1 MLGSC
6 RISSQRASFKP
17 SLGGGYPPPR
27 WITAYFLLDLDVR
40 LHREVL
46 LDQAVGAAVLRRLRD
61 TVHVGKRAV
70 VDEVAG
76 VGRVITIAHRYAV
89 IRLRGRQR
97 TCRNRHV
104 NVGNRNV
111 HTVIDVMGVR
121 RVGGGVMRVRGVG
134 RGIGGR
140 VVRVRRCDVVRV
152 GDIRCVVRALAQ
164 VVAGGGGGGRRA
176 AGGAGGGGGG
186 AGGGGGGGGAA
197 GGGGGAAGAGA
208 GGRGGR
214 AV

>member
-1 MLGSC
+1 MCRGRALLGSC

-76 VGRVITIAHRYAV
+76 VGR
-89 IRLRGRQR
+89 
-97 TCRNRHV
+97 
-104 NVGNRNV
+104 
-111 HTVIDVMGVR
+111 
-121 RVGGGVMRVRGVG
+121 
-134 RGIGGR
+134 GIGGR
-140 VVRVRRCDVVRV
+140 VVRVRGCDVVRV
-152 GDIRCVVRALAQ
+152 GVIRGVVRALAQ
-164 VVAGGGGGGRRA
+164 VVAVARI
-176 AGGAGGGGGG
+176 
-186 AGGGGGGGGAA
+186 
-197 GGGGGAAGAGA
+197 
-208 GGRGGR
+208 
-214 AV
+214 

>member
-89 IRLRGRQR
+89 IRHRGRLR

-104 NVGNRNV
+104 NVGNRNA

-152 GDIRCVVRALAQ
+152 GDIRGDVRALAQ
-164 VVAGGGGGGRRA
+164 VVAF
-176 AGGAGGGGGG
+176 
-186 AGGGGGGGGAA
+186 
-197 GGGGGAAGAGA
+197 A
-208 GGRGGR
+208 GGRFLCTTVVAVGGFFG
-214 AV
+214 AVGVGRGAVRTGAQIIAIA

>member
-27 WITAYFLLDLDVR
+27 RITAYILLDLDVR

-76 VGRVITIAHRYAV
+76 VGRVFTIAHRYAV
-89 IRLRGRQR
+89 IRHRGRQR

-134 RGIGGR
+134 RGIGG
-140 VVRVRRCDVVRV
+140 
-152 GDIRCVVRALAQ
+152 VVRALVL
-164 VVAGGGGGGRRA
+164 VVAVARICYLGSA
-176 AGGAGGGGGG
+176 VGAVVGFVG
-186 AGGGGGGGGAA
+186 AVGVGI
-197 GGGGGAAGAGA
+197 
-208 GGRGGR
+208 GRGGR
-214 AV
+214 IVRALA

>member
-1 MLGSC
+1 MCRCRALLGSC

-89 IRLRGRQR
+89 IRHRGRQR
-97 TCRNRHV
+97 TCRNRHEC
-104 NVGNRNV
+104 RKSQRP
-111 HTVIDVMGVR
+111 HCYR
-121 RVGGGVMRVRGVG
+121 RYGSPSCWWWSHASPWCWSWNWWSCRASPSL
-134 RGIGGR
+134 
-140 VVRVRRCDVVRV
+140 RRCESR
-152 GDIRCVVRALAQ
+152 
-164 VVAGGGGGGRRA
+164 
-176 AGGAGGGGGG
+176 
-186 AGGGGGGGGAA
+186 
-197 GGGGGAAGAGA
+197 
-208 GGRGGR
+208 
-214 AV
+214 